1 MDLLSTINHSISLV
15 GRLREISK
23 NITEAE
29 FKNVLADLSN
39 ELADAKLQIAS
50 LKEENANLRQE
61 NNELKLVSAPA
72 EKKPQLKWGCYQF
85 EDNTGLYCTACY
97 DTKRKKITVTRLNSK
112 SHQCPVCK
120 ALLGA

>member
-23 NITEAE
+23 NISEAE
-29 FKNVLADLSN
+29 FKNILADLSN
-39 ELADAKLQIAS
+39 DLADAKLQIAS
-50 LKEENANLRQE
+50 LKEDNANLRQE
-61 NNELKLVSAPA
+61 NNELKRVAAPVE
-72 EKKPQLKWGCYQF
+72 EKPKVKWGCYQF
-85 EDNTGLYCTACY
+85 EGDAKLYCTACY

-120 ALLGA
+120 ALLGV

>member
-50 LKEENANLRQE
+50 LKEENATLRQE
-61 NNELKLVSAPA
+61 NPS
-72 EKKPQLKWGCYQF
+72 
-85 EDNTGLYCTACY
+85 
-97 DTKRKKITVTRLNSK
+97 
-112 SHQCPVCK
+112 
-120 ALLGA
+120 